1 MAGNIKG
8 IIVEIG
14 GDTSGLQ
21 NALKKVNS
29 ATASLS
35 KELKGIN
42 SLLKLDPKNTE
53 LLSQKQTVLKQNIEQ
68 TTKKLES
75 LKEAQKRYVESGG
88 NLNTPEYRNL
98 QREIINTENKLK
110 NLKVEASNWTQ
121 ASKTL
126 QGYSS
131 KLKALGDSI
140 TKVGQSFTKKVTAP
154 IIGFGTYAVKSFNTV
169 DEGADTV
176 IKKTGAIGDAA
187 KELESV
193 YKKVS
198 SNVVGEFNDIG
209 SAVGEINTRFEFTGD
224 TLQEA
229 SEKFMKF
236 AKINDIDVNT
246 AVQKVSRYMG
256 DASIEASNYGE
267 VLDELS
273 AAAQVSGISVD
284 ALAEYCTKYGA
295 PMRALGLNTKES
307 IAIFAGWE
315 KAGVNTEIAFSGMK
329 KAISNWGKAGKDS
342 SKEFK
347 KTLEEIKKAPNI
359 AEATSKAIE
368 VFGAKAGPDLA
379 DAIQGGR
386 FEYEKFLNVLENS
399 QGTLENTYN
408 GVVDEADD
416 VQIAMKRIKV
426 QASDIGQEILKNI
439 VPSVQ
444 KFLDK
449 VQQLFEKFN
458 GLNPETKELII
469 KIALIAAAIGPMLI
483 IIGKV
488 ISVIGSLIGIIST
501 IAAQIGMATA
511 GVGTLSTVLSV
522 LTGPVGIVIAVIGAL
537 IAVFKHLWDT
547 NEDFRSKVQEVW
559 KSIQELYTNSIQ
571 PLLEKL
577 KQFIVTVIQNII
589 TTIQGMWSFLEPYI
603 EQILTW
609 LLDFWNNYGKSI
621 LENIIGVISG
631 IIDIVQGIW
640 SNAIQPTISW
650 LTEKLMPVFTAVF
663 SAIVNTI
670 KIAGNTIG
678 TVVDSITGIFKG
690 IIDFIT
696 GVFTGNWEKA
706 WNGIK
711 DIFKNIVSGLGGII
725 KAPINAIIGIING
738 FIDGINKV
746 QVPDWVPGVGGK
758 GINIPHIPQLAK
770 GGIVDKATL
779 AMIGEG
785 KSAEAV
791 IPLDRT
797 LTKYL
802 AEALKQV
809 DNSRA
814 VTVNFYPQKMT
825 EAEMDKAFNYIN
837 RKFGMAY

>member
-21 NALKKVNS
+21 KALKEVNS
-29 ATASLS
+29 KTASLS

-53 LLSQKQTVLKQNIEQ
+53 LVSQKQTVLKQNIEQ

-75 LKEAQKRYVESGG
+75 LKEAQKRYIESGG
-88 NLNTPEYRNL
+88 DLNTPEYRNL

-121 ASKTL
+121 VSKTL
-126 QGYSS
+126 EGYSS
-131 KLKALGDSI
+131 KLKALGDNI
-140 TKVGQSFTKKVTAP
+140 TKVGQSFTKKVTVP
-154 IIGFGTYAVKSFNTV
+154 IIGFGTYAVKSFNEV
-169 DEGADTV
+169 DEGADIV
-176 IKKTGAIGDAA
+176 IKKTGAVGEAA
-187 KELESV
+187 KELEKV

-198 SNVVGEFNDIG
+198 GNVIGEFSDVGN
-209 SAVGEINTRFEFTGD
+209 AVGEINTRFEFTGD
-224 TLQEA
+224 TLEEA

-256 DASIEASNYGE
+256 DASIEASNLEE
-267 VLDELS
+267 VLDQLS

-284 ALAEYCTKYGA
+284 TLAEYCTKYGA

-329 KAISNWGKAGKDS
+329 KAISNWGKSGKDS

-347 KTLEEIKKAPNI
+347 KTLEEIKKAPSI
-359 AEATSKAIE
+359 ADATTKAIE

-379 DAIQGGR
+379 DAIKGGR

-399 QGTLENTYN
+399 QGALENTYDE
-408 GVVDEADD
+408 VVDEADD
-416 VQIAMKRIKV
+416 VKIAMKNIKI
-426 QASDIGQEILKNI
+426 QASEVGQEILKNI
-439 VPSVQ
+439 VPTLQ
-444 KFLDK
+444 KFMDK
-449 VQQLFEKFN
+449 IQQVIEKFN
-458 GLNPETKELII
+458 SLNPETKELII
-469 KIALIAAAIGPMLI
+469 KIALIAAAIGPVLI
-483 IIGKV
+483 IIGKI
-488 ISVIGSLIGIIST
+488 ISGIGSIIGIISAIT
-501 IAAQIGMATA
+501 AQIGMATA
-511 GVGTLSTVLSV
+511 GVGALSTVLSV
-522 LTGPVGIVIAVIGAL
+522 LTGPVGIIIAVIGVL
-537 IAVFKHLWDT
+537 IAEFKHLWDT
-547 NEDFRSKVQEVW
+547 NEAFRVKVQEVW

-577 KQFIVTVIQNII
+577 KQFIVMIIQNII
-589 TTIQGMWSFLEPYI
+589 TTVQGMWSFLEPYI

-609 LLDFWNNYGKSI
+609 LLDFWNDYGKSI

-631 IIDIVQGIW
+631 IIDIVQAIW
-640 SNAIQPTISW
+640 NNAIQPTISW
-650 LTEKLMPVFTAVF
+650 LSEKLMPVFTAVF

-678 TVVDSITGIFKG
+678 TVVKSITGIFKG
-690 IIDFIT
+690 IIDFIS

-725 KAPINAIIGIING
+725 KAPINAIIGIVNG
-738 FIDGINKV
+738 FIDGINKIKI
-746 QVPDWVPGVGGK
+746 PDWVPGVGGK
-758 GINIPHIPQLAK
+758 GINISHIPQLAK

-809 DNSRA
+809 DNGRGI
-814 VTVNFYPQKMT
+814 TVNFYPQKMT
-825 EAEMDKAFNYIN
+825 EAEIDRAFNYIN
-837 RKFGMAY
+837 RKFGMVY